1 MSNFDVREL
10 RNAFGSF
17 MTGVTVVT
25 AVSKTGEKVGFT
37 ANSFTSVSMDPPL
50 LLVCPAMRLSSY
62 DIFESCDHF
71 AVSVLAE
78 DQQHASNTF
87 AGSKDDRFAEVE
99 WHADE
104 FGTPLIDGAV
114 AHFSCSSFQKV
125 EAGDHLLLMGKV
137 EQFSSNEKFGLGYAK
152 GGYFSLG
159 MEHKAEEIT
168 HEQYAQVGALVECNE
183 KLLLKKTDKGF
194 SLPQGKM
201 QADISSLQTL
211 KNMLVSLGIEAE
223 VGQVF
228 SVYEKS
234 VSGNF
239 VAFYRAESM
248 TEKEIE
254 GYEYVAIDELS
265 GAVFASSDL
274 SSMVTRFVHEKRN
287 GVFRLYVGN
296 ELEGDVR

>member
-10 RNAFGSF
+10 RSAFGSF
-17 MTGVTVVT
+17 MTGVTIVT

-87 AGSKDDRFAEVE
+87 AGSKGDRFAEVE

-159 MEHKAEEIT
+159 MEHKAEEIS
-168 HEQYAQVGALVECNE
+168 HEQYAQVGALIECNG
-183 KLLLKKTDKGF
+183 KLLLQKTDKGF

-201 QADISSLQTL
+201 QTGISSLQTL
-211 KNMLVSLGIEAE
+211 KNMLASLDIEAE
-223 VGQVF
+223 VGPVF

-239 VAFYRAESM
+239 VAFYRAESI

-287 GVFRLYVGN
+287 GIFRLYVGN

>member
-17 MTGVTVVT
+17 MTGVTIVT

-50 LLVCPAMRLSSY
+50 LLVCPAVRLSSY

-99 WHADE
+99 WHVDE

-159 MEHKAEEIT
+159 MEHKAEEIA
-168 HEQYAQVGALVECNE
+168 HDQCAQVGALLECNG
-183 KLLLKKTDKGF
+183 KLLLRKSDEGF

-201 QADISSLQTL
+201 QPDMSSLQTL
-211 KNMLVSLGIEAE
+211 KSMLTSLDLTAE

-234 VSGNF
+234 TSGNF
-239 VAFYRAESM
+239 VAFYRAES
-248 TEKEIE
+248 TIEKDIE
-254 GYEYVAIDELS
+254 GYEYVAIEALS
-265 GAVFASSDL
+265 DVVFASSDIT
-274 SSMVTRFVHEKRN
+274 SMVNRFVHEKSN